1 MKPILPPVG
10 AEGSQMFAWVL
21 AAALAV
27 STPAPAAVTD
37 ITSDIVPPAQVMA
50 VPPALQAQLRNNV
63 LAGQPMPAVR
73 LERLVHFMFDAD
85 GLGMTYED
93 DATYSVEQAYA
104 SRKANCLT
112 FTLLFVALA
121 REAGLDVYPQEIGE
135 TLIWR
140 QHDGTIYRNSHVN
153 AAVRTGGHAR
163 TVDVAGDS
171 MIALQRPVPVSDQRL
186 LAHYYNNLAVARLEQ
201 GQVTAALPYMA
212 TALGLDPTYATHW
225 SNAGVIYLRNGD
237 ADAAGRAYTKALELD
252 PQNASA
258 LFNTVG
264 LAHRNGDTQREAE
277 FRQRLTRVEQK
288 DPLHH
293 FLQGMDYERA
303 GDYPRAI
310 EHYQRAI
317 QLHRG
322 EHRFYSALA
331 HAYLKAGDTRRAV
344 KALARAQ
351 AVSNGATRAAYR
363 AERNNLRK
371 ASD

>member
-1 MKPILPPVG
+1 
-10 AEGSQMFAWVL
+10 MFAWAL

-27 STPAPAAVTD
+27 STPAPAAVPD
-37 ITSDIVPPAQVMA
+37 SAADIVPPAQVMA
-50 VPPALQAQLRNNV
+50 LPPALQTQFHNIV
-63 LAGQPMPAVR
+63 LADQPVPVVR

-112 FTLLFVALA
+112 FTLLFLALA
-121 REAGLDVYPQEIGE
+121 REAGLDAYPQEISE
-135 TLIWR
+135 TLVWR

-153 AAVRTGGHAR
+153 AGVRIGGHAR

-171 MIALQRPVPVSDQRL
+171 MIALKRPVTVSDRRL
-186 LAHYYNNLAVARLEQ
+186 LAHYYNNLAVAHLEQ
-201 GQVTAALPYMA
+201 GHVSAALPFMA

-237 ADAAGRAYTKALELD
+237 ADAAGRAYAKALELD

-293 FLQGMDYERA
+293 FMQGMDYESA
-303 GDYPRAI
+303 GDYPHAI
-310 EHYQRAI
+310 EHYLRAI
-317 QLHRG
+317 HLHRG

-331 HAYLKAGDTRRAV
+331 HAYIKAGDTRRAI

-363 AERNNLRK
+363 AELNNLRQV
-371 ASD
+371 SD